1 MLCIVHVTHVPMV
14 MQSRMVA
21 KGTKAP
27 NGEEAYA
34 RHDDAHQD
42 RGECVHSR
50 DISSQLQKATALYL
64 AISYATTHRPMF
76 AHTLSVLKMLT

>member
-1 MLCIVHVTHVPMV
+1 MHFCTRFGVACPYVLCIVHVTHVPMV

-50 DISSQLQKATALYL
+50 D
-64 AISYATTHRPMF
+64 RNNF
-76 AHTLSVLKMLT
+76 V